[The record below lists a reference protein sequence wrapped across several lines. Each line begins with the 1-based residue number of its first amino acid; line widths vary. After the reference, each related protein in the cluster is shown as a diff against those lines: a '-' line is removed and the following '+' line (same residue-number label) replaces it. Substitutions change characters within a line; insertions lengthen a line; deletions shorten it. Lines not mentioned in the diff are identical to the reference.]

1 MFKMKLKVLIPL
13 DGSERSLH
21 SINWLKKFLTQEE
34 AVVTL
39 LNIVEMA
46 SYVPQISPLGESLV
60 FDLGELYQIS
70 KKRSFDTL
78 DEGEKLLEG
87 YEVEK
92 LSLEG
97 QSGDVILE
105 TAKNGGFDM
114 VIMTKSS
121 VMGLS
126 RMIGSVTTKVVRD
139 SEVAVVVVP
148 E

>member
-1 MFKMKLKVLIPL
+1 MMKLKVLVPL

-21 SINWLKKFLTQEE
+21 SIDWLKNFLTKEE
-34 AVVTL
+34 AEVTL
-39 LNIVEMA
+39 LNVVELA
-46 SYVPQISPLGESLV
+46 SYVPQISSLEESV
-60 FDLGELYQIS
+60 IYDFGELYQIS
-70 KKRSFDTL
+70 KKRSSDAL
-78 DEGEKLLEG
+78 EDGKKLLEG
-87 YEVEK
+87 YSVEK

-105 TAKNGGFDM
+105 TAKDGGFDM
-114 VIMTKSS
+114 IIMTKSS

>member
-1 MFKMKLKVLIPL
+1 MMKLKVLVPL

-21 SINWLKKFLTQEE
+21 SIDWLKNFLTKEE
-34 AVVTL
+34 AEVTL
-39 LNIVEMA
+39 LNVVELA
-46 SYVPQISPLGESLV
+46 SYVPQISSLEESV
-60 FDLGELYQIS
+60 IYDFGELYQIS
-70 KKRSFDTL
+70 KKRSSDAL
-78 DEGEKLLEG
+78 EDGRKLLEG
-87 YEVEK
+87 YSVEK

-105 TAKNGGFDM
+105 TAKDGGFDM
-114 VIMTKSS
+114 IIMTKSS

>member
-1 MFKMKLKVLIPL
+1 MMKLKVLVPL

-21 SINWLKKFLTQEE
+21 SIDWLKNFLTKEE
-34 AVVTL
+34 AEVTL
-39 LNIVEMA
+39 LNVVELA
-46 SYVPQISPLGESLV
+46 SYVPQISSLEESV
-60 FDLGELYQIS
+60 IYDFGELYQIS
-70 KKRSFDTL
+70 KKRSSEALED
-78 DEGEKLLEG
+78 GKKLLEG
-87 YEVEK
+87 YSVEK

-105 TAKNGGFDM
+105 TAKDGGFDM
-114 VIMTKSS
+114 IIMTKSS